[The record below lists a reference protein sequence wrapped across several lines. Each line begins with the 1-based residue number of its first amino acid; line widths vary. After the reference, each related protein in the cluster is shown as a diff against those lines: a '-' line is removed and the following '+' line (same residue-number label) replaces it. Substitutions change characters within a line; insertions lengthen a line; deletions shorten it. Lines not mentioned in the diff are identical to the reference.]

1 MALKSYSSVTKGAR
15 ITNCFTMCFLL
26 DTGRKM
32 NVDKT
37 IRRHSGRH
45 ETKRDKTHF
54 FAKRNQIWV
63 CEMLIIFY
71 IIFS

>member
-1 MALKSYSSVTKGAR
+1 
-15 ITNCFTMCFLL
+15 
-26 DTGRKM
+26 M

-71 IIFS
+71 TIFS